1 MVHDVIKYEVEN
13 CNDGGILVKR
23 EMRKWVALLIIP
35 FVLMMTIGTTQ
46 AQAEST
52 LGIHVDGAILIDA
65 DSGKILYEENA
76 DTPLGIAS
84 MSKMMTEYLL
94 FEAIKDEK
102 ISWDQEYKVNDY
114 TYAISQDRRLSN
126 VPLRK
131 DGTYT
136 IRELYEALAI
146 YSANAATIAI
156 AETIAGTET
165 EFLKLMDAKAK
176 ELGLVDYKFVNS
188 TGLNNEYLQGMHP
201 QGTGE
206 KDENVMPAK
215 SVARLAFHLMHD
227 YPEVLETTKINSKVF
242 REGTTDAIKM
252 DNWNFMLP
260 GFVYEYEGVDGLK
273 TGTTDFA
280 GHCFTGTAKRGDK
293 RVIAVV
299 MKAVDANGVGSYK
312 ARFDATRALFDY
324 GFSQFS
330 DVELVPGDYQFK
342 EHKTLDVLKGKE
354 KTVSIEVKEP
364 IHAMIKS
371 NETDLYEPQLVLDES
386 LLKDGAL
393 EAPIKKGTVVG
404 HVKVVKTEGEDYGYI
419 DSKDLGMEVV
429 VTGDVEKAGW
439 FSLMMSAIGDF
450 FVSIWDGATGF
461 VKGIFK

>member
-1 MVHDVIKYEVEN
+1 
-13 CNDGGILVKR
+13 
-23 EMRKWVALLIIP
+23 
-35 FVLMMTIGTTQ
+35 MTFGT
-46 AQAEST
+46 APAKAETT

-84 MSKMMTEYLL
+84 MSKMMTEYIL
-94 FEAIKDEK
+94 FEAIKEGK
-102 ISWDQEYKVNDY
+102 ISWDQEYKVTDY

-126 VPLRK
+126 VPLRR

-136 IRELYEALAI
+136 IRELYEAVAI

-188 TGLNNEYLQGMHP
+188 SGLNNEYLQGMHP
-201 QGTGE
+201 QGTGAN
-206 KDENVMPAK
+206 DENVMPAK
-215 SVARLAFHLMHD
+215 SVARLAFHLMKD
-227 YPEVLETTKINSKVF
+227 YPEVLETTKINTKIF

-330 DVELVPGDYQFK
+330 EEELLPAGYQFEK
-342 EHKTLDVLKGKE
+342 QKTLPVLKGKA

-364 IHAMIKS
+364 IKSMIKS
-371 NETDLYEPQLVLDES
+371 NEKDLYEPKLVLDES

-404 HVKVVKTEGEDYGYI
+404 HVELVKKEGKDYGFI
-419 DSKDLGMEVV
+419 DSKNLGMDVI
-429 VTGDVEKAGW
+429 VTDDVEKAGW

-450 FVSIWDGATGF
+450 FAGIWESATGF
-461 VKGIFK
+461 IKGLFK

>member
-1 MVHDVIKYEVEN
+1 M
-13 CNDGGILVKR
+13 KR
-23 EMRKWVALLIIP
+23 EMRKWVALLLIP
-35 FVLMMTIGTTQ
+35 FVMVMTFGTTPV
-46 AQAEST
+46 QAET
-52 LGIHVDGAILIDA
+52 KLGIHVDGAILIDA
-65 DSGKILYEENA
+65 DTGKILYEENA

-84 MSKMMTEYLL
+84 MSKMMTEYIL
-94 FEAIKDEK
+94 FEAIEEGK
-102 ISWDQEYKVNDY
+102 ISWDQEYKVNEY

-126 VPLRK
+126 VPLRR

-165 EFLKLMDAKAK
+165 EFVKLMESKAK

-201 QGTGE
+201 QGTGA

-215 SVARLAFHLMHD
+215 SVALLAYHLMND
-227 YPEVLETTKINSKVF
+227 YPEVLETTKINTKIF
-242 REGTTDAIKM
+242 REGTSDAIKM

-299 MKAVDANGVGSYK
+299 MNAVDANGVGSYK
-312 ARFDATRALFDY
+312 ARFNATRALFDY

-330 DVELVPGDYQFK
+330 NEELLPTGYQFD
-342 EHKTLDVLKGKE
+342 EQKTLDVHKGKE
-354 KTVSIEVKEP
+354 KTVGIEVKEP
-364 IHAMIKS
+364 IRAMIKS
-371 NETDLYEPQLVLDES
+371 NEKDLFEPRLVLDES

-404 HVKVVKTEGEDYGYI
+404 HVELVKKEGEDHGFI
-419 DSKDLGMEVV
+419 DEKELGMEVV
-429 VTGDVEKAGW
+429 VTEDVDKAGW
-439 FSLMMSAIGDF
+439 FKLMMSAIGDF
-450 FVSIWDGATGF
+450 FVGVWDSATGF
-461 VKGIFK
+461 VKGLFD